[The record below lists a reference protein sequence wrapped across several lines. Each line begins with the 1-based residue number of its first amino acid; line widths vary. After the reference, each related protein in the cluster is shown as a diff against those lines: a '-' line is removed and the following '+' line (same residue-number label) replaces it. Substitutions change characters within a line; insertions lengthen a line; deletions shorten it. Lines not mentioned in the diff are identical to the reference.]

1 MKFKMNGRTWTIKEV
16 DQKWF
21 WEDDGKLDEMNNR
34 EHFFGRTCFSEQMIC
49 LDKDISA
56 EQKRKTLYH
65 ELLHCYIGMY
75 IGFSGIGE
83 QNEEFVC
90 DLTANAHDIINE
102 IVEKYFNR
110 GKTMAELAAEYEI
123 KNKSLQ
129 SKK

>member
-1 MKFKMNGRTWTIKEV
+1 MKFEMNSRTFIIKEV

-21 WEDDGKLDEMNNR
+21 WEDDGKLNEMNNR
-34 EHFFGRTCFSEQMIC
+34 EHFFGRTSFNEQMIC
-49 LDKDISA
+49 LDKNISA

-90 DLTANAHDIINE
+90 DLTANSHDIIHN
-102 IVEKYFNR
+102 IVEQYF
-110 GKTMAELAAEYEI
+110 KEV
-123 KNKSLQ
+123 K
-129 SKK
+129 